1 MSLSASEVDIIMS
14 AGGRVSWSRPLEVYE
29 DHVNG
34 LSDSDDNDE
43 NVPPVLGNEVE
54 RLQENRILVRCPSR
68 RQPRI
73 PLRDVTHLFYGN
85 VSYSFT
91 INFYLIS

>member
-1 MSLSASEVDIIMS
+1 MS
-14 AGGRVSWSRPLEVYE
+14 AGGRVSWMRPLEVYE
-29 DHVNG
+29 DHHVNG
-34 LSDSDDNDE
+34 LIDFDDNDE

-54 RLQENRILVRCPSR
+54 RLQETRILVRCPSR

-91 INFYLIS
+91 ITFYSMS

>member
-1 MSLSASEVDIIMS
+1 M
-14 AGGRVSWSRPLEVYE
+14 RPLEVYE
-29 DHVNG
+29 DHHVNG
-34 LSDSDDNDE
+34 VIDSDDNDE

-54 RLQENRILVRCPSR
+54 RLQETRILVRCPSR

-85 VSYSFT
+85 VSYCST
-91 INFYLIS
+91 ITFYSRS